1 MLSTKFPCGILGLG
15 KGTKSHWSI
24 NYLINPLSQ
33 RINNNTPHPPEVL
46 LVPHLLC
53 TLVNDT
59 DHRLTESQGRG
70 GPRQDITHQSFQ
82 NHKEPAE
89 GNSTGKRF
97 CFSSWNQR
105 KKQDVWYFLK
115 DAQYPQGSTYL
126 SSVTQHSKRLLWKG
140 SWIRNKAG
148 VPLEEK
154 FKRFK
159 QHWLHEIAASL
170 TQVSI
175 NSI

>member
-15 KGTKSHWSI
+15 KGTKSHWLI

-82 NHKEPAE
+82 NHKEPGE
-89 GNSTGKRF
+89 GNPTGKRF
-97 CFSSWNQR
+97 VFFPAETRGKNKMCGIFWRMLNIHKAPRTSHLSHSIPRGYYGKAAGLGTKLEFPWKRNLR
-105 KKQDVWYFLK
+105 
-115 DAQYPQGSTYL
+115 GS
-126 SSVTQHSKRLLWKG
+126 
-140 SWIRNKAG
+140 
-148 VPLEEK
+148 
-154 FKRFK
+154 
-159 QHWLHEIAASL
+159 
-170 TQVSI
+170 
-175 NSI
+175 NSTDHMK